1 MKVAAIQMNSGDD
14 VSANLQCVLSL
25 TAEAAENN
33 AEIVAFPENMLYIGS
48 DKFFDF
54 EFEGE
59 EITALRNAAKTHNL
73 YLLAGSIPERI
84 ENDERHYNTSL
95 LFSPDG
101 NELVRYR
108 KIHLFD
114 ADLPDV
120 DHKRLESKRVKAG
133 DKAVT
138 TEIPFGKIGLA
149 ICFDLRFP
157 ELFRALAFDGAKA
170 IFLPSN
176 FTHYTGKDHWLPL
189 IKARAIENQTYM
201 IAPAQIGEKSQ
212 GEVSHGKTVIVD
224 PWGMVMAIADDLDE
238 TIIYAELDMDILISL
253 RRRIPVLKS
262 ATHWQSFF
270 KA

>member
-14 VSANLQCVLSL
+14 VAVNLQRVLSL

-48 DKFFDF
+48 DEFFDF

-59 EITALRNAAKTHNL
+59 EITALSNAAKTHDL

-101 NELVRYR
+101 SELVRYR

-133 DKAVT
+133 DTAVT

-157 ELFRALAFDGAKA
+157 ELFRALAFDGANA

-212 GEVSHGKTVIVD
+212 GEVSHGETVIVD

-238 TIIYAELDMDILISL
+238 TIIYAELDMEILLSL

-262 ATHWQSFF
+262 ATHWQSIF

>member
-1 MKVAAIQMNSGDD
+1 MKVAAIQMNSKDD
-14 VSANLQCVLSL
+14 VSANLQSALSL
-25 TAEAAENN
+25 TAEAAENG
-33 AEIVAFPENMLYIGS
+33 AEFVAFPENMLYIGS

-54 EFEGE
+54 EINGE
-59 EITALRNAAKTHNL
+59 EINALRSAAKDNNL

-84 ENDERHYNTSL
+84 EGDERHYNTSL

-101 NELVRYR
+101 SELARYR

-133 DKAVT
+133 DVAVT

-157 ELFRALAFDGAKA
+157 ELFRTLAFEEANA

-189 IKARAIENQTYM
+189 IKARAIENQAYM
-201 IAPAQIGEKSQ
+201 IAPAQIGEKSY
-212 GEVSHGKTVIVD
+212 GEVSHGKTIIVD
-224 PWGMVMAIADDLDE
+224 PWGMEMAIADDIDE
-238 TIIYAELDMDILISL
+238 TIIYAELDIDILTSL
-253 RRRIPVLKS
+253 RRRIPVLQSSSYWQTLLKS
-262 ATHWQSFF
+262 
-270 KA
+270 

>member
-14 VSANLQCVLSL
+14 VPANLKSALSL
-25 TAEAAENN
+25 IDEAAENG
-33 AEIVAFPENMLYIGS
+33 AEFVAFPENMLYIGN

-54 EFEGE
+54 EIDGDEVS
-59 EITALRNAAKTHNL
+59 ALRASAKDNNL

-84 ENDERHYNTSL
+84 ENDEKHYNTSL

-101 NELVRYR
+101 SELVRYR

-133 DKAVT
+133 DIAIT
-138 TEIPFGKIGLA
+138 IEIPFGKIGFA

-157 ELFRALAFDGAKA
+157 ELFRTLAFEGAIA

-176 FTHYTGKDHWLPL
+176 FTHYTGKDHWFPL

-201 IAPAQIGEKSQ
+201 IAPAQIGEKSH

-224 PWGMVMAIADDLDE
+224 PWGMEMAIADDFDE
-238 TIIYAELDMDILISL
+238 TIIYAELDMEILISL
-253 RRRIPVLKS
+253 RQRIPVLKS
-262 ATHWQSFF
+262 ATHWRSSF
-270 KA
+270 KP

>member
-1 MKVAAIQMNSGDD
+1 MKVAAIQMNSKDD
-14 VSANLQCVLSL
+14 VAANLQSALSL
-25 TAEAAENN
+25 TAKAAENR
-33 AEIVAFPENMLYIGS
+33 AEFVAFPENLLYIGS

-54 EFEGE
+54 EVDGE
-59 EITALRNAAKTHNL
+59 EITALRNAARDYNL

-133 DKAVT
+133 DAAVT

-157 ELFRALAFDGAKA
+157 ELFRALAFEGANA

-201 IAPAQIGEKSQ
+201 IAPAQIGEKTH

-224 PWGMVMAIADDLDE
+224 PWGMEMAIADDFDE
-238 TIIYAELDMDILISL
+238 TIIYAELDMEILTSL
-253 RRRIPVLKS
+253 RQRIPVLQS
-262 ATHWQSFF
+262 ATHWHSFF
-270 KA
+270 KS

>member
-1 MKVAAIQMNSGDD
+1 MKVAAIQMNSNDD
-14 VSANLQCVLSL
+14 VSANLQSALSL
-25 TAEAAENN
+25 IAEAAENS
-33 AEIVAFPENMLYIGS
+33 AEFVAFPENMLYIGS

-54 EFEGE
+54 EVDGV
-59 EITALRNAAKTHNL
+59 EITALRDAAKDNNL

-84 ENDERHYNTSL
+84 EGDERHYNTSL
-95 LFSPDG
+95 LYSPDG
-101 NELVRYR
+101 SELVRYR

-133 DKAVT
+133 DVAVT
-138 TEIPFGKIGLA
+138 TKIPFGKIGFA

-157 ELFRALAFDGAKA
+157 ELFRALAFEGANA

-201 IAPAQIGEKSQ
+201 IAPAQIGEKSH

-224 PWGMVMAIADDLDE
+224 PWGMEMAMADDLDE
-238 TIIYAELDMDILISL
+238 TIIYAELDMEILTSL
-253 RRRIPVLKS
+253 RRRIPVLQS
-262 ATHWQSFF
+262 ATHWQSSF
-270 KA
+270 KT

>member
-1 MKVAAIQMNSGDD
+1 MKVAAIQMNSNDN
-14 VSANLQCVLSL
+14 VSANLQSALSL
-25 TAEAAENN
+25 IAEAAENS
-33 AEIVAFPENMLYIGS
+33 AEFVAFPENMLYIGS

-54 EFEGE
+54 EVDGV
-59 EITALRNAAKTHNL
+59 EITALRDAAKDNNL

-84 ENDERHYNTSL
+84 EGDERHYNTSL
-95 LFSPDG
+95 LYSPDG
-101 NELVRYR
+101 SELVRYR

-133 DKAVT
+133 DVAVT
-138 TEIPFGKIGLA
+138 TKIPFGKIGFA

-157 ELFRALAFDGAKA
+157 ELFRALAFEGANA

-201 IAPAQIGEKSQ
+201 IAPAQIGEKSH

-224 PWGMVMAIADDLDE
+224 PWGMEMAMADDLDE
-238 TIIYAELDMDILISL
+238 TIIYAELDMKILTSL
-253 RRRIPVLKS
+253 RRRIPVLQS
-262 ATHWQSFF
+262 ATHWQSSF
-270 KA
+270 KT

>member
-1 MKVAAIQMNSGDD
+1 MKVAAIQMNSNDD
-14 VSANLQCVLSL
+14 VSANLQSALSL
-25 TAEAAENN
+25 IAEAAENS
-33 AEIVAFPENMLYIGS
+33 AEFVAFPENMLYIGS

-54 EFEGE
+54 EVDGV
-59 EITALRNAAKTHNL
+59 EITALRDAAKDNNL

-84 ENDERHYNTSL
+84 EGDERHYNTSL
-95 LFSPDG
+95 LYSPDG
-101 NELVRYR
+101 GELVRYR

-133 DKAVT
+133 DVAVT
-138 TEIPFGKIGLA
+138 TKIPFGKIGFA

-157 ELFRALAFDGAKA
+157 ELFRALAFEGANA

-201 IAPAQIGEKSQ
+201 IAPAQIGEKSH

-224 PWGMVMAIADDLDE
+224 PWGMEMAMADDLDE
-238 TIIYAELDMDILISL
+238 TIIYAELDMKILTSL
-253 RRRIPVLKS
+253 RRRIPVLQS
-262 ATHWQSFF
+262 ATHWQSSF
-270 KA
+270 KT